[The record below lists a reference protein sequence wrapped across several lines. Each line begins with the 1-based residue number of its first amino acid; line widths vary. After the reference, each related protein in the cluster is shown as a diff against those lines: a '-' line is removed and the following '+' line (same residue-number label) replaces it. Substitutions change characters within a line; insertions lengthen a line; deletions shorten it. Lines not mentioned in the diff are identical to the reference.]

1 MMMSDRARRMAASH
15 ERHKVGKLNLV
26 SLMDIFTILVFFLLV
41 NSTEVA
47 VLPNAK
53 SMQIP
58 ESVSEQKPHES
69 VIVMVTESE
78 LLVQG
83 KRVASLDEIA
93 ELQGTRIPALKE
105 ALERLA
111 SQRQFAGAAG
121 AAGAGA
127 GEVTVMGHKEIPYRL
142 LRKVLATCGEA
153 DYGQISLAV
162 VQKDTQPR
170 S

>member
-1 MMMSDRARRMAASH
+1 MMMSNRARRMAANH

-58 ESVSEQKPHES
+58 ESISEQKPHET
-69 VIVMVTESE
+69 VIVMVTETE

-83 KRVASLDEIA
+83 ERIASLGEIEA
-93 ELQGTRIPALKE
+93 IQGTRIPALKTV
-105 ALERLA
+105 LERLA
-111 SQRQFAGAAG
+111 SQRRFATEP
-121 AAGAGA
+121 GAGA
-127 GEVTVMGHKEIPYRL
+127 GEVTVMGHREIPYRL

>member
-1 MMMSDRARRMAASH
+1 MMMSDRAKRMAANH
-15 ERHKVGKLNLV
+15 ARHSTGKLNLV

-58 ESVSEQKPHES
+58 ESISEQKPRET
-69 VIVMVTESE
+69 VVVMVTDSE

-83 KRVASLDEIA
+83 ERVATLEEIA
-93 ELQGTRIPALKE
+93 ATEGTHIPALKN
-105 ALERLA
+105 ALDRLA
-111 SQRQFAGAAG
+111 SQRLLSDGEDDAR
-121 AAGAGA
+121 
-127 GEVTVMGHKEIPYRL
+127 EVTVMGDKEVPYRL

-153 DYGQISLAV
+153 DYSQISLAV
-162 VQKDTQPR
+162 VQKDTQSR
-170 S
+170 T